1 MYSSITVTWT
11 SIFGNW
17 HMVPCPAIQVPFLC
31 RITRFPCICIS
42 SYNQLTRST
51 KNWENGWIGLCN
63 LHSVVFQY
71 LRNSQRGGKMG
82 EASSVIWVAA
92 WEKNRM
98 TIPIWR
104 SHNRNMILLWC
115 GFCHAACTWCHLMS
129 QRSLKPPFI
138 LYLGVCL
145 HAMGAQSYL
154 NT

>member
-17 HMVPCPAIQVPFLC
+17 YMVHCPAIQVPFLC

-51 KNWENGWIGLCN
+51 KQLGKRLNRACN

-71 LRNSQRGGKMG
+71 LQNSQRGGRRG

-92 WEKNRM
+92 WEKKMM

-129 QRSLKPPFI
+129 HRSLKPPFI
-138 LYLGVCL
+138 LHLGVCL
-145 HAMGAQSYL
+145 HAMGAQ
-154 NT
+154 

>member
-42 SYNQLTRST
+42 SYNQLTSST
-51 KNWENGWIGLCN
+51 KNLGKWLNRAMLPSFSRFPIPTKQPKGRQNGYGQQCHLSGC
-63 LHSVVFQY
+63 
-71 LRNSQRGGKMG
+71 LR
-82 EASSVIWVAA
+82 I
-92 WEKNRM
+92 KNRM

-129 QRSLKPPFI
+129 HRSLKPPFI

-145 HAMGAQSYL
+145 HAMGAQ
-154 NT
+154 